1 MKSLFKVIVIL
12 IAVIFWLGAV
22 NPILLNKSFT
32 AAVVTK
38 VIQEVKHKSGDED
51 WIQTKPM
58 TQLKTKD
65 LLSTGKKSV
74 AVLKFVDGSIL
85 RVRENTTL
93 MIFADKKDKGLIKNT
108 KLENGKII
116 FDVNKQIDDDK
127 FIITTPTAVATVRG
141 TTGLVELLENG
152 STLVIVEKG
161 IVDVEGTGESK
172 EIKTLEAGNA
182 SVINPDGTIT
192 DIEYSEELKNK
203 FLNSNKTNEKSIQI
217 QTDKGNFRIYYLDTE

>member
-1 MKSLFKVIVIL
+1 MKNIFKIIVITISVL
-12 IAVIFWLGAV
+12 FLMGAV
-22 NPILLNKSFT
+22 NPLLLKKTYT

-38 VIQEVKHKSGDED
+38 VIQDVKHKSGQED
-51 WIQTKPM
+51 WVKTKPM
-58 TQLKTKD
+58 TQLKTND
-65 LLSTGKKSV
+65 LLSTGLKSV

-108 KLENGKII
+108 RLENGKII
-116 FDVNKQIDDDK
+116 FDVTKQSDDDK

-152 STLVIVEKG
+152 STLVIVDKG
-161 IVDVEGTGESK
+161 IVDVEGTGENK
-172 EIKTLEAGNA
+172 ETTTLQAGNA
-182 SVINPDGTIT
+182 SIINQDGTISE
-192 DIEYSEELKNK
+192 IEYTEELRKN

-217 QTDKGNFRIYYLDTE
+217 QTDKGNFNIYYLDYE